1 MANYRVPILDYFI
14 WQRPVEDK
22 DLSSAPSGPSKGD
35 SYIIGD
41 SAPSGDAWAGHEGD
55 ITYYNGSAWVFITK
69 EEGMFV
75 YVKDE
80 DELYYYITSW
90 NKFTVAD
97 TGYTTTFDNDDLS
110 SGVLTVTHNL
120 GNTYCQTQVFD
131 NNSKLIIPDEIT
143 LTGANTLTVDLSSY
157 GTITGTW
164 RVIVLDVGATVA
176 GTNSAI
182 QDADGDTKIQVEES
196 ADEDKIRFDAGGT
209 QEAQIDSDGL
219 TLKSGAS
226 VNELSTDDTLAGDSD
241 DAVPTEK
248 AVKGYVDN
256 ALAGISSDEI
266 KDADNDTKIQVEES
280 ADEDKIRM
288 DTGGVERFILDSTG
302 RTMPTQPA
310 FCVTKSAAQD
320 NIAVGSNVTVT
331 FDIERFDQGN
341 NFASNTFTAPV
352 TGKYLLSVSL
362 NIAYPDG
369 ASDYY
374 IINIVTSNRNY
385 AFLFDPGDLAS
396 DPLYWSVS
404 HSALCD
410 MDASDTAYIF
420 IKQAS
425 GAAQTDIR
433 STDTFFSGVL
443 IC

>member
-196 ADEDKIRFDAGGT
+196 ADEDKIR
-209 QEAQIDSDGL
+209 
-219 TLKSGAS
+219 
-226 VNELSTDDTLAGDSD
+226 
-241 DAVPTEK
+241 
-248 AVKGYVDN
+248 
-256 ALAGISSDEI
+256 
-266 KDADNDTKIQVEES
+266 
-280 ADEDKIRM
+280 M